1 VSYTNSEFVKRHLIE
16 RYPTQSSV
24 MNQSVVLAGVSD
36 VVFYGGPIDS
46 TSLSVKSVRNRL
58 PSRTLVTLQG
68 ESTVIEANP
77 MVPGTITVAS
87 DSSFGTVYTE
97 NEDFVIDAAA
107 AILRVKSNGRLQIGS
122 TVAVWYLVFTL
133 YESGVDYSAN
143 TDKGSIRRLA
153 GGDIADGEQVY
164 LDYQPL
170 YDSLGTDLLE
180 AAVTEANGLVERAVD
195 PDKQFGADP
204 VLQTAATCRALEIV
218 CRTAVTRDLSGG
230 SSNDRTASVWMKLAD
245 YYAARSDELIRAFR
259 PPVTNISKPTLS

>member
-1 VSYTNSEFVKRHLIE
+1 MSYTNSELVRRHLIE
-16 RYPTQSSV
+16 RYPAQSAV
-24 MNQSVVLAGVSD
+24 MNQSIVLSGVSD
-36 VVFYGGPIDS
+36 VIFYGGPIDGS
-46 TSLSVKSVRNRL
+46 SLSVKSIRNRL

-68 ESTVIEANP
+68 ESTVIAANP
-77 MVPGTITVAS
+77 LVPGTVAVAS
-87 DSSFGTVYTE
+87 DSSFGIIYIE

-107 AILRVKSNGRLQIGS
+107 SILRIKSSGRLQIDA
-122 TVAVWYLVFTL
+122 TVAVWYLAFTL
-133 YESGVDYSAN
+133 YERGVDYTVN
-143 TDKGSIRRLA
+143 EDKGSIRRLA

-164 LDYQPL
+164 LDYRPL

-245 YYAARSDELIRAFR
+245 HYAARSDVLIRAFR
-259 PPVTNISKPTLS
+259 PPVTSISKPTLS